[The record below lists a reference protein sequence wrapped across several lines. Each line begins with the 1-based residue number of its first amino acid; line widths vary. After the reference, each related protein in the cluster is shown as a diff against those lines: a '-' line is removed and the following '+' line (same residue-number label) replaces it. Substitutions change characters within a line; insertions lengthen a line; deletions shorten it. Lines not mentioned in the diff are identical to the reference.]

1 MSSRATLILLVSA
14 LAVVVCGLVGVGA
27 AYLARRDGA
36 SYPQALSRA
45 AGAFAVGITVVSATA
60 TALVNLIGQGP

>member
-1 MSSRATLILLVSA
+1 MSQRTTLILFASA
-14 LAVVVCGLVGVGA
+14 LAVVICGLAGVGA

-45 AGAFAVGITVVSATA
+45 AGTFAAGITVVAATA
-60 TALVNLIGQGP
+60 TALVNVIGQGP